1 MSDGR
6 NSPEV
11 QEKVVNQP
19 KTPAK
24 DEVKKPQ
31 KSNNTDDKNKEEDKE
46 TIDIND
52 KDVDYALRAVPTFVQ
67 DFMKVNG
74 MLNDDHEWM
83 NTRKLK
89 EFLSKASFSK
99 EQAETLKTYLK
110 DKTERKKEF
119 DAYMKDPSKKSM
131 KESYLAK
138 KRAEQELPQKIEDD
152 KKKIADLEQKNIEL
166 QQKNKDLEQKNKEQE
181 REIAERKAKAPL
193 RASRGKVE
201 VTKDNGKTKDKNA
214 IILKDEDGK
223 EYFITKKMVKEAR
236 KNDSTMLSWGD
247 LKDTVKDGEV
257 SREIFNKLFD
267 KDGKAKY
274 GGYKEIKA
282 KSVDSKAP
290 EDKLTS
296 KFEEIQTPAPTAK
309 RFNRVEAKFDTN
321 VNLAQIM
328 MKQNGGNS
336 I

>member
-52 KDVDYALRAVPTFVQ
+52 KDVDYALRAVPSFVQ
-67 DFMKVNG
+67 DFMKAHKI
-74 MLNDDHEWM
+74 LKEDHEWM
-83 NTRKLK
+83 NTRQLK
-89 EFLSKASFSK
+89 EFLSTQEFTK
-99 EQAETLKTYLK
+99 EQLKTLNDFFKNK
-110 DKTERKKEF
+110 DERKAEF
-119 DAYMKDPSKKSM
+119 KAYIKDPKKALVETRAKYDREVLQVQSKV
-131 KESYLAK
+131 
-138 KRAEQELPQKIEDD
+138 D
-152 KKKIADLEQKNIEL
+152 KQQQKIADLMQKTEDQTREITDL
-166 QQKNKDLEQKNKEQE
+166 QQKNNDKD
-181 REIAERKAKAPL
+181 REIAELKAKAPL
-193 RASRGKVE
+193 SASRGKAE
-201 VTKDNGKTKDKNA
+201 VVKDNGKTKEKNA
-214 IILKDEDGK
+214 IILKDENGK
-223 EYFITKKMVKEAR
+223 EYFITRKMVKEAR

-247 LKDTVKDGEV
+247 LKDTVKDGEL

-274 GGYKEIKA
+274 GGYKEVKA
-282 KSVDSKAP
+282 KSADSKA
-290 EDKLTS
+290 S
-296 KFEEIQTPAPTAK
+296 M
-309 RFNRVEAKFDTN
+309 V
-321 VNLAQIM
+321 M